1 MKFERQKLWNQG
13 KVIDHHED
21 NTQCSRYGCRAHVGV
36 REFDF
41 GFFCREHFIEAPECI
56 TPGCSNP
63 AIIER
68 KPDGDP
74 RCRLCQF
81 DYEGELEVYLESN
94 LARAKVFGMSGFNMR
109 ERLRKSM
116 KRNGIPTDDNWNHQS
131 HNSWFPRGIEE
142 EVERRR

>member
-1 MKFERQKLWNQG
+1 MKFERQRLWNQG

-56 TPGCSNP
+56 TTGCSNP
-63 AIIER
+63 SIIER

-81 DYEGELEVYLESN
+81 DYDGELEVYMESN
-94 LARAKVFGMSGFNMR
+94 LSDAPLWATGRKNGHNELKKALDRAITRHKIHKPDP
-109 ERLRKSM
+109 RK
-116 KRNGIPTDDNWNHQS
+116 N
-131 HNSWFPRGIEE
+131 WFPRVVDE